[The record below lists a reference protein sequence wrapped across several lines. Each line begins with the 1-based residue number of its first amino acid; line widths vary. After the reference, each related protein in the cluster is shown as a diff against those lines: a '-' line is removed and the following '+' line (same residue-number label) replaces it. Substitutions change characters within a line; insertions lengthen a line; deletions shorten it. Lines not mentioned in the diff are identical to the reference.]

1 LENVVRQKATQNTQ
15 SSSDIAL
22 KYMAYL
28 ASNDDK
34 LGQFCN
40 LSGMGQSELRDR
52 LLEPAFQAFLLD
64 FLLQDESE
72 LIAFA
77 AEYNLKPEAI
87 MTARSKLP
95 GFSHDT

>member
-1 LENVVRQKATQNTQ
+1 MRQKTPPNNQN
-15 SSSDIAL
+15 SGEIAL
-22 KYMAYL
+22 LYMAYL
-28 ASNDDK
+28 ASNDEK

-64 FLLQDESE
+64 FLLQDETE

-77 AEYNLKPEAI
+77 TQNQLKPEAI
-87 MTARSKLP
+87 MIARSKLP
-95 GFSHDT
+95 GFSHDS